1 MEYTFESERKAYETG
16 KDETIKK
23 SIEWMKKIHYDWYG
37 DNVRVIN
44 DNLIEEYIKFINN
57 GIFYER

>member
-1 MEYTFESERKAYETG
+1 MDYIFDSERKAYENG

-23 SIEWMKKIHYDWYG
+23 SIEWLKKIHYYWNG
-37 DNVRVIN
+37 DSIRVID

-57 GIFYER
+57 GISI